1 MADRQFLRL
10 SEKWALAYDNAQW
23 IVQRRK
29 APGKK
34 GGARR
39 WAAVSFVAS
48 NKDILWRVLRE
59 KGAEIDPAPREY
71 IDAMPDTFREWI
83 SMPPARRFKAG
94 HSAILGVVV
103 GRTAP
108 APERSRDRAKNAA

>member
-1 MADRQFLRL
+1 MDRQFLRL
-10 SEKWALAYDNAQW
+10 SEKWALAYDKSQW

-34 GGARR
+34 GGGCR

-48 NKDILWRVLRE
+48 NKAVLLRVLRE
-59 KGAEIDPAPREY
+59 KGAQVDPAAREY
-71 IDAMPDTFREWI
+71 IDAMPPTFREWI
-83 SMPPARRFKAG
+83 AMPPARRFKAG

-103 GRTAP
+103 GRTVP
-108 APERSRDRAKNAA
+108 ARERSRDRVKNAA